1 MDWQTVNT
9 AQTVLLKDCEV
20 FMDVY
25 YIVYEWMPNRWM
37 GVWNK
42 RGNCLEFYDK
52 AHAEYFLQEHPEAV
66 HGNKYEIR
74 KRHYDTD
81 DCVEYGKECNVW
93 EGLPD
98 ENT

>member
-1 MDWQTVNT
+1 MD
-9 AQTVLLKDCEV
+9 
-20 FMDVY
+20 FY
-25 YIVYEWMPNRWM
+25 YIVYEWMPNRWL

-52 AHAEYFLQEHPEAV
+52 AHAEHFLQEHPEAV

-74 KRHYDTD
+74 QRHYSADN
-81 DCVEYGKECNVW
+81 DCMEYGQKFNVW

-98 ENT
+98 EDT